1 MKAKNDDVLKPYL
14 EVLAERKAEDVVALD
29 VRKLTSYTDAFI
41 IASGRSN
48 RQVSAIGEHIRSEM
62 KKKGVE
68 AISVDGLE
76 EGRWVLLDYGD
87 VIIHIFYDE
96 TRRFYDL
103 EGLWADA
110 RHIDAASC

>member
-1 MKAKNDDVLKPYL
+1 MSETKDDVVKPFL

-29 VRKLTSYTDAFI
+29 VRTLTSYTDAFI

-62 KKKGVE
+62 KKRGTQPF
-68 AISVDGLE
+68 SVDGLD
-76 EGRWVLLDYGD
+76 EGKWVLLDYGD
-87 VIIHIFYDE
+87 VIIHIFYEE

-110 RHIDAASC
+110 RRIDVAG